1 MREATL
7 AEQIEMLAM
16 KSDEE
21 IMALNLVGLAAS
33 FDISVEDLR
42 AQITAARKAMPEES
56 ELDNIEDPFPAFPKL
71 FGPLHTLAEIIG
83 PSLAYEHKI
92 LHLLTTVGL
101 HLSDKVKLASDP
113 WLQPRFFGAMLGPPG
128 STKSAVEKEMRGV
141 LFPKGK
147 ETGSGLTYTHAPLA
161 TDILIQFSVN
171 SGPALVQLFED
182 NRKILIAP
190 DEITSLFEKGRSTTA
205 SPNSL
210 FGELLR
216 LFEGNETGRAVVR
229 SGKRDKSTGRR
240 ANAGDQIQIDN
251 AHLALIGGATEKGF
265 QAMWLGTGGAA
276 SGLQSRFVLSYSDL
290 MLPPFQILTDVGKAV
305 EALRELI
312 LALADAADRLTI
324 SDDAQKKVVDWVEA
338 HGSNLPPRA
347 LDVAKRAAIVLASC
361 DCSSTVTL
369 GVMKWCLAF
378 ADYQILLKARFMPE
392 DADGNIQAFENR
404 VISFLN
410 RHKEASG
417 RQIRRSLNPERYPGG
432 YFAFEKAMYS
442 LVRAGRLLPVGKTR
456 KGKGVYR
463 LD

>member
-1 MREATL
+1 VRDATL

-16 KSDEE
+16 KTDEE

-42 AQITAARKAMPEES
+42 AQITAARKATPEET
-56 ELDNIEDPFPAFPKL
+56 ELETIEDPFPIFPKL

-101 HLSDKVKLASDP
+101 RLSDKVKLASDP
-113 WLQPRFFGAMLGPPG
+113 WLQSRFFGAMIGPPG

-141 LFPKGK
+141 VFPKGT
-147 ETGSGLTYTHAPLA
+147 ELAGRLTYPHAPLA
-161 TDILIQFSVN
+161 ADILVQYSVN

-182 NRKILIAP
+182 NTKILLAP

-265 QAMWLGTGGAA
+265 QAMWLGTAGAA

-290 MLPPFQILTDVGKAV
+290 MLPPFQILTDVDRAV

-324 SDDAQKKVVDWVEA
+324 SDDAQKKVVDWVES

-347 LDVAKRAAIVLASC
+347 LDVAKRCAIVLASA

-369 GVMKWCLAF
+369 GVMTWCLAF
-378 ADYQILLKARFMPE
+378 ADYQIALKARLMPP
-392 DADGNIQAFENR
+392 DASGDIQAFENR
-404 VISFLN
+404 IISFLD

-417 RQIRRSLNPERYPGG
+417 NQIRRAISPERYPGG
-432 YFAFEKAMYS
+432 YFAYEKATYS
-442 LVRAGRLLPVGKTR
+442 LLRSGRLLSIGKTR
-456 KGKGVYR
+456 KGKGIYR